1 MISFFR
7 KRITDPRFSNMW
19 KLVFFGTRYIQSFGL
34 ALMFVHGLRD
44 LYTVQNLGFMIF
56 FVVYTAYEELYRR
69 TSVLLIIFISIFI
82 VGQYY
87 ASLHYRIYV
96 YNDQMRDQLKFY
108 TIFPNNSMDPFDI
121 KGEDSIYFRLKPRMF
136 DWAILLMMS
145 LLNSINDMYKNRE
158 EIEKLHEDTTS
169 LLQDDYKKS
178 LYYYNRVQNIV
189 KGMMIWVV
197 LGFMIG
203 AIISIETNLINWI
216 FLA

>member
-1 MISFFR
+1 
-7 KRITDPRFSNMW
+7 
-19 KLVFFGTRYIQSFGL
+19 
-34 ALMFVHGLRD
+34 
-44 LYTVQNLGFMIF
+44 
-56 FVVYTAYEELYRR
+56 
-69 TSVLLIIFISIFI
+69 
-82 VGQYY
+82 
-87 ASLHYRIYV
+87 
-96 YNDQMRDQLKFY
+96 
-108 TIFPNNSMDPFDI
+108 MDPFDI
-121 KGEDSIYFRLKPRMF
+121 KGEDSIYFRLKPRLF